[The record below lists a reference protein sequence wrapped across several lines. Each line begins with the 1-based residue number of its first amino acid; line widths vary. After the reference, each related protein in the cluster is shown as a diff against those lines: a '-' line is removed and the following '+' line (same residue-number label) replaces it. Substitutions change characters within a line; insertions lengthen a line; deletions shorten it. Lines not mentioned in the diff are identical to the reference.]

1 MLHFIP
7 RSQGEEVSA
16 KLRYWKTKKAG
27 MRVRY
32 PAEFTLNH
40 SEVVHLYEVLQ
51 QGLKV
56 AEQGGDGDF
65 LVLRV
70 DRESLLSD
78 SQNSISMRQAFAQ
91 LVQDR
96 EILQMLIDS
105 PDGLSVLRGM
115 QASAR
120 IMELHAAVIELEQS
134 LRAGVHDEDVYQDW
148 CEANSWA
155 FGNVYVV
162 RDDVREL
169 GPGDIVDILMECT
182 ANGLRDVFELKRANH
197 NPLLW
202 DRSHRSWYWSSEA
215 SKAIGQCHRYLDVL
229 HESSTRIL
237 LRDHPEIVAYHPR
250 ATIVM
255 GRSDSWGDEEL
266 RGLHG
271 LNARLH
277 GIQVITYDQLL
288 SQAKQVLTLTE
299 QEIPSSDGT

>member
-1 MLHFIP
+1 MLLFIP
-7 RSQGEEVSA
+7 RSQDEEVSV

-27 MRVRY
+27 MRVGF

-40 SEVVHLYEVLQ
+40 SEVIHLYEALQ

-56 AEQGGDGDF
+56 AEQGDDGEF

-70 DRESLLSD
+70 DRESLLSQN
-78 SQNSISMRQAFAQ
+78 QNSFSVRQAFAE

-96 EILQMLIDS
+96 AVLQMLIDS
-105 PDGLSVLRGM
+105 PDGLSILRGM

-120 IMELHAAVIELEQS
+120 IMELQAAVIELEQNLQS
-134 LRAGVHDEDVYQDW
+134 EVCDEDVYQDW

-155 FGNVYVV
+155 FGNVYVM

-182 ANGLRDVFELKRANH
+182 VNGLRDVFELKRANH

-202 DRSHRSWYWSSEA
+202 DKSHRSWYWSSEA

-229 HESSTRIL
+229 HESSTRTL

-255 GRSDSWGDEEL
+255 GRSESWGNEEL

-277 GIQVITYDQLL
+277 GIQIITYDQLL
-288 SQAKQVLTLTE
+288 RQAKQVLALTE
-299 QEIPSSDGT
+299 QEIPNSNES